1 MGNSVVAI
9 YPGTFDPVTLGHG
22 DVVRRAAKLFDQLLV
37 AVAAGHHKK
46 ALFSLSERVKM
57 VRDEFNGC
65 DGVTVEPFEGLLR
78 DIVVARGAKV
88 VVRGL
93 RAATDLDHEFQLASM
108 NRQLMP
114 RVETWFFTPAHGYQ
128 SLSSTSVREIATLGG
143 DVNQFVSPN
152 VGVCLRA
159 RLALSRNSQPSD

>member
-22 DVVRRAAKLFDQLLV
+22 
-37 AVAAGHHKK
+37 
-46 ALFSLSERVKM
+46 
-57 VRDEFNGC
+57 
-65 DGVTVEPFEGLLR
+65 VTVEPFEGLPR

-108 NRQLMP
+108 NRQRMP
-114 RVETWFFTPAHGYQ
+114 RVETVFFTSDHGYQ
-128 SLSSTSVREIATLGG
+128 SLSSTSVRGIATLGG

-152 VGVCLRA
+152 EAVCLLPL
-159 RLALSRNSQPSD
+159 LAVA